1 MMEDSKAME
10 DSSIEKSSTTYLA
23 KEKRL
28 TLVKMQAPLLN
39 KNLTT
44 NMKPKS
50 LAVSLN
56 FY

>member
-1 MMEDSKAME
+1 MVEDSKAME
-10 DSSIEKSSTTYLA
+10 DYSIEKSSITYLA

-28 TLVKMQAPLLN
+28 TLVKMKASLLN

-44 NMKPKS
+44 DMKPKS
-50 LAVSLN
+50 LAVSLM

>member
-1 MMEDSKAME
+1 MVEDSKAME
-10 DSSIEKSSTTYLA
+10 DYSIEKSSITYLA

-28 TLVKMQAPLLN
+28 TLVKMQASLLN

-44 NMKPKS
+44 DMKPKS
-50 LAVSLN
+50 LAVSLM